1 MAPED
6 IPTAQDV
13 GFTASQPDDVIIK
26 VLGVGGGGN
35 NAVSHMY
42 QQNIKNVSFAVL
54 NTDRKALNLSPVPT
68 KVQIGNGLG
77 AGNVPEVARL
87 AAEEAKDRIADLFN
101 DSTKM
106 VFITAGM
113 GGGTGTGAAPVVSR
127 IAREKGLLT
136 IGIVTIPFLFEGERK
151 ILKALK
157 GADEMSKYVDAMLV
171 INNQRLNEIY
181 PDLSLVNA
189 FAKAD
194 DTLTTAARSISELIN
209 SEVPRMNLDFNDV
222 DTTLRNGGAAIIS
235 TGYGEGEGR
244 VTKAI
249 NDALNSPL
257 LKNRDIL
264 TSKRLLFNLF
274 FNPDS
279 ENPVKTEETEEL
291 TSFISSIDR
300 DVDVIW
306 GMAYDRDLGD
316 SVKITI
322 LASGFAISVDGHQ
335 SHETGSGAKKV
346 EFSKT
351 GSDDSERENADRLAM
366 EYGKESVDRINIE
379 KARARYIVLKPS
391 QMDDDRFID
400 AFEKSPTYNRE
411 KKTSDD
417 IKAIEA
423 TTVAPTETTQQSA
436 AARPTTPDTTIK
448 FK

>member
-6 IPTAQDV
+6 IPNPQDV
-13 GFTASQPDDVIIK
+13 GFTTGDPEEVIIK

-42 QQNIKNVSFAVL
+42 RQNIKNVSFVVL

-68 KVQIGNGLG
+68 KVQIGTGLG
-77 AGNVPEVARL
+77 AGNIPEVARQ
-87 AAEEAKDRIADLFN
+87 AAEDAKDRIAELFN

-113 GGGTGTGAAPVVSR
+113 GGGTGTGAAPVVAR

-151 ILKALK
+151 IFKALK

-181 PDLSLVNA
+181 ADLSLMNA

-209 SEVPRMNLDFNDV
+209 SEDPRMNLDFNDV
-222 DTTLRNGGAAIIS
+222 DTTLRDGGAAIIS
-235 TGYGEGEGR
+235 TGYGEGPNR

-264 TSKRLLFNLF
+264 TSKRLLFNIF
-274 FNPDS
+274 FAPEA
-279 ENPVKTEETEEL
+279 ENPLRTDETEEL

-306 GMAYDRDLGD
+306 GMAHDNNLGD
-316 SVKITI
+316 TVKITI
-322 LASGFAISVDGHQ
+322 LASGFSVSFDDNH
-335 SHETGSGAKKV
+335 SRETGSGSRVV
-346 EFSKT
+346 EFKKT
-351 GSDDSERENADRLAM
+351 EPEVTEIENEIRLRQ
-366 EYGKESVDRINIE
+366 EYGDESVTRILGE
-379 KARARYIVLKPS
+379 KAKARYIVLNPN
-391 QMDDDRFID
+391 QFDDDRFID
-400 AFEKSPTYNRE
+400 AFEKSPTFNRE
-411 KKTSDD
+411 KKMADE
-417 IKAIEA
+417 IKAMGSTPNA
-423 TTVAPTETTQQSA
+423 QPSTPNPQRPSSTT
-436 AARPTTPDTTIK
+436 DTTIK
-448 FK
+448 F